1 MSVENNEF
9 NYSLGV
15 LIVLL
20 IVFWAMCKCIG
31 NNQDPN
37 NHHRQR
43 QYQREPFKSNSRFLY
58 GNTPVA
64 LSGSPIPYIRMNKT
78 DTVLVPNSKSAYR
91 HLTDHDEY
99 KCGSD
104 TTLDSMID
112 KELSTMFLK
121 KKRMSNNTKIPSGLT
136 SQRNLQDTDRMNRT
150 PMASY

>member
-1 MSVENNEF
+1 MSRENSEF

-20 IVFWAMCKCIG
+20 IVFWTMCKCIG
-31 NNQDPN
+31 NNQPLN
-37 NHHRQR
+37 NHPR
-43 QYQREPFKSNSRFLY
+43 YYSREPFKSNSQFLY

-78 DTVLVPNSKSAYR
+78 NTMLVPNSKSAYR

-104 TTLDSMID
+104 ANLDSMID
-112 KELSTMFLK
+112 KELSTLFLK
-121 KKRMSNNTKIPSGLT
+121 KKRMSDDTNMPRGLT
-136 SQRNLQDTDRMNRT
+136 SQRKLQDTDRINRM